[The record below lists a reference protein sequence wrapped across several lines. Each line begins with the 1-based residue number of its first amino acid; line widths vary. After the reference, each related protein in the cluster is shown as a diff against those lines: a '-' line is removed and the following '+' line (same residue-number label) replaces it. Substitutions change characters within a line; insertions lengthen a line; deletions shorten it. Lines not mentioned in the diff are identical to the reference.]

1 MTNVHKLFQ
10 KFQGKRIT
18 PDSSYKANI
27 AVTAKP
33 DADALKN
40 CQATPLRNTVAN
52 ILFKCLQIECNNV
65 TG

>member
-1 MTNVHKLFQ
+1 MISVHKLFQ

-33 DADALKN
+33 DADTLEK
-40 CQATPLRNTVAN
+40 RN
-52 ILFKCLQIECNNV
+52 
-65 TG
+65 